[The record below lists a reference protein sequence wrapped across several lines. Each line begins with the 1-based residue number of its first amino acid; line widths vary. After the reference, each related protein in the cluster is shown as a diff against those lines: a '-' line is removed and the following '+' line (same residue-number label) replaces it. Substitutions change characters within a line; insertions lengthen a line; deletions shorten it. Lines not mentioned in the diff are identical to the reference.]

1 MNNNMIKLM
10 NDGFDGEPSKRVLQ
24 YVKSKKEQNYPIVG
38 IYCGY
43 APIEMIQSLGIVPA
57 ILCSFSNIPIESAE
71 TVLPANLCPLI
82 KSSYGF
88 IIEGTCPFYSI
99 SQAVIAET
107 TCDGK
112 KKMFELIADIKPTF
126 VMDLPQ
132 LPDELSAKDNWK
144 NMILNLKAFLESSF
158 DRKTSDEQI
167 ERSLQSA
174 NRKNKLMEK
183 IFSFAAL
190 NPSVISWQEMYDV
203 AFIALPS
210 TGEEIIPTLKRLI
223 EKLEKRVKE
232 GFYFGNHNT
241 PRVMVT
247 GCPIGGDATKIF
259 NIIEASGGVVVVP
272 DSCTGMKTFMGQFEE
287 NTGDPIGALANRYL
301 KIPCACM
308 TPNNKRLVDISN
320 MIDQFKP
327 DVVIDFV
334 LQACH
339 AYNVESYKLGQ
350 HVSEKHGLPF
360 LKVESDYSDGD
371 IGQLKT
377 RIQALLESV

>member
-320 MIDQFKP
+320 IIDQFKP

-371 IGQLKT
+371 TGQLKT